1 MRWNGMGW
9 DGVDRARRSDS
20 PTALH
25 LFIAS
30 LLLLLLLLLL
40 LNCFSPFFRGRDID
54 MMCDMIGVNGIYIYI
69 YTITDESC

>member
-40 LNCFSPFFRGRDID
+40 FNCFSPFFRGRDID

-69 YTITDESC
+69 YTITDGSC